1 MKKAIITII
10 ILSIPHIAYAVGAG
24 KEAEPATPADWL
36 FRIINFSLLV
46 GILIYF
52 VGGILKSSLAARKDE
67 VERLVKEAEE
77 TAKEAKKRLAEI
89 EERVRKREEEVR
101 AIIEDAKKRGEN
113 EKTLLIEE
121 GNKVRERLERHAKVR
136 IEQELKK
143 AKEALHIEAVT
154 LTMEFAEKKIKKDFT
169 NKDQDNL
176 IEEYLIKIME
186 KKG

>member
-24 KEAEPATPADWL
+24 KEAEPATPSDWL
-36 FRIINFSLLV
+36 FRIINFSLLAGV
-46 GILIYF
+46 LIYF
-52 VGGILKSSLAARKDE
+52 VGGILKSSLLARKNE
-67 VERLVKEAEE
+67 VERLLKEAEE
-77 TAKEAKKRLAEI
+77 TAQEAKKRLAEI
-89 EERVRKREEEVR
+89 EARVHRREEEAM

-121 GNKVRERLERHAKVR
+121 GNKVRERLERHAKIR
-136 IEQELKK
+136 IDQELKK

-169 NKDQDNL
+169 NKDQENL
-176 IEEYLIKIME
+176 IEEYLIRIGE
-186 KKG
+186 KKV